1 MGSKLKVEEFHD
13 CRFGRVRRFNDYW
26 RDAKAVC
33 FLFGDGPGPEGE
45 LVRLVGK
52 PKRGG
57 EGFKIFYV
65 RSYEP
70 RQGYAAKA
78 YGFIFETY
86 GMIDAIEIA
95 SPAGLALNEA
105 MKKAGL
111 VDKLEIEKSAYGPA
125 VDHQPVPSSGF

>member
-1 MGSKLKVEEFHD
+1 MSVKPKVEEFQDH
-13 CRFGRVRRFNDYW
+13 RFGRVRRFNDYW
-26 RDAKAVC
+26 CDAKAVC

-57 EGFKIFYV
+57 EGFKIHYV

-70 RQGYAAKA
+70 RQGHASKGYD
-78 YGFIFETY
+78 FIFETY
-86 GMIDAIEIA
+86 GVIDAMEIT

-111 VDKLEIEKSAYGPA
+111 VDKLQIEKSAYGPA
-125 VDHQPVPSSGF
+125 AEGQPVPSSRL